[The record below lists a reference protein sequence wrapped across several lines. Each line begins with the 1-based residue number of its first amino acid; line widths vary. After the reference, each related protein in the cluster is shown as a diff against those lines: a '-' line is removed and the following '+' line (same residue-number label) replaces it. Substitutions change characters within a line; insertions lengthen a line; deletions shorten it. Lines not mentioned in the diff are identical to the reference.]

1 MGRPGDAPPGL
12 ERRCSMAIEMAS
24 ASALDHVLVD
34 RYTDIV
40 GPGNEMLGPVR
51 DGGQI
56 EYLTVPG
63 CWGPMITPSIRSGHE
78 VTLPVAVEGAKVGD
92 AVAIHFEKLE
102 QTSWA
107 TTSGTHTGWE
117 GRFISDPF
125 VANICPTCR
134 DAGRHFLYPD
144 TYLDGL
150 GEDAVRC
157 STCHSQVIPFHMVEG
172 YTMVF
177 DQDKRIGVTV
187 TPERAREIG
196 RNGRE
201 WVALTEHSK
210 QHPIVA
216 LAKADLVGVMTRV
229 RVSAGNLGSIPAV
242 DMPSSH
248 NCGDFGAFLVGAE
261 HEFALT
267 EEQLELR
274 TDVHM
279 DIDSVR
285 EGSVVIVPVKVD
297 GAGIY
302 AGDVHAMIGD
312 GEVAVHTTDISARVV
327 VRVEV
332 VKGLE
337 LEGPILL
344 PPVEDLPFL
353 ARPFT
358 AEEVDR
364 GRRLAA
370 ENQTRLEGAVL
381 PIQVLGSGPFVNAAV
396 DNGIERAARLLGMT
410 VDEVKNRTTIT
421 GAAEIG
427 RLPGFVQINLLVP
440 RDRLERIGVAHLVEG
455 QYGTPPG

>member
-1 MGRPGDAPPGL
+1 MTT
-12 ERRCSMAIEMAS
+12 
-24 ASALDHVLVD
+24 ALSTTLAQDHVHVD

-40 GPGNEMLGPVR
+40 GPSNEMLGPVK
-51 DGGQI
+51 DGGRI

-78 VTLPVAVEGAKVGD
+78 VTLPVLVEGARVGD
-92 AVAIHFEKLE
+92 AVALHVETLE
-102 QTSWA
+102 QTSRA
-107 TTSGTHTGWE
+107 TTSGTHVGVE

-144 TYLDGL
+144 TYLDGI
-150 GEDAVRC
+150 GESAVKC
-157 STCHSQVIPFHMVEG
+157 STCHSEIIPFHMVEG

-177 DQDKRIGVTV
+177 DEAKEIGVTV
-187 TPERAREIG
+187 ARDRAEELARDA
-196 RNGRE
+196 RE
-201 WVALTEHSK
+201 WVALTEHST

-216 LAKADLVGVMTRV
+216 LGKADLVGTMTRCRISV
-229 RVSAGNLGSIPAV
+229 GNLGSIPAI

-248 NCGDFGAFLVGAE
+248 NCGDFGAFLVGAQ
-261 HEFALT
+261 HEFGVT

-285 EGSVVIVPVKVD
+285 QGSVVIVPVKFD

-312 GEVAVHTTDISARVV
+312 GEIAVHTTDIGARLV
-327 VRVEV
+327 VRVAV

-337 LEGPILL
+337 LDGPLLL
-344 PPVEDLPFL
+344 PPAEDLPFL

-358 AEEVDR
+358 ATEVAR
-364 GRRLAA
+364 AKALAEA
-370 ENQTRLEGAVL
+370 NSTRLEGPVL
-381 PIQVLGSGPFVNAAV
+381 PVQVLGSGAFINAAV
-396 DNGIERAARLLGMT
+396 DNAVSRAARLFGMT
-410 VDEVKNRTTIT
+410 VDEVKNRSTIS
-421 GAAEIG
+421 GAVDIG
-427 RLPGFVQINLLVP
+427 RLPGFVQLSLLVP
-440 RDRLERIGVAHLVEG
+440 RDRLEAKGILRLVEA
-455 QYGTPPG
+455 QYGTAAGW